1 MSQKSES
8 FFPTLKGD
16 EIFSLVKSFSF
27 FFFVLASWY
36 ALRPVRNEMAIEG
49 GIFNLPY
56 ILLAI
61 VIVMGLI
68 NPIYSWVI
76 SKIQTSRI
84 VVYCYSFFIVN
95 LVIFLLCWSF
105 FGEQG
110 RQCKGRAFSVW

>member
-1 MSQKSES
+1 MSQISET
-8 FFPTLKGD
+8 FFPKVERKEFFPL
-16 EIFSLVKSFSF
+16 LKSFGF

-68 NPIYSWVI
+68 NPVYSWVI
-76 SKIQTSRI
+76 SKIKKI
-84 VVYCYSFFIVN
+84 
-95 LVIFLLCWSF
+95 
-105 FGEQG
+105 E
-110 RQCKGRAFSVW
+110 